1 MPSLANLIVKKAD
14 GTTDITW
21 SGLVA
26 AAGDKS
32 HARYA
37 SQTVNSIPAFQP
49 KMSVRSDGNGDGSVR
64 RVYTNVV
71 YPYSVL
77 DSTTNRTTLVSQAS
91 FRGEWA
97 VPQDMPQ
104 ANVDEFAAQ
113 VANLLD
119 HTDMVSVVKV
129 QTAPT

>member
-1 MPSLANLIVKKAD
+1 
-14 GTTDITW
+14 
-21 SGLVA
+21 
-26 AAGDKS
+26 
-32 HARYA
+32 
-37 SQTVNSIPAFQP
+37 
-49 KMSVRSDGNGDGSVR
+49 VRSDGNGDGSVR
-64 RVYTNVV
+64 RVYANVV